1 LLEHTVV
8 SFVQEKNNT
17 LVVLGLRL
25 VKIQGIPLDMLQL
38 DTVEG
43 TLVEEQLALPLESVD
58 IQMDKFVENKVLDKH

>member
-1 LLEHTVV
+1 MLEHTVV

>member
-1 LLEHTVV
+1 MLEHTVV

-25 VKIQGIPLDMLQL
+25 VKIQGIQLDMLQL

>member
-1 LLEHTVV
+1 MLEHTVV

-17 LVVLGLRL
+17 LVVLGSRL